1 MKQPSALV
9 LAMALVL
16 PVSAET
22 APARS
27 PDDLLR
33 LQEQIA
39 ETEKQKALDQ
49 AEKTKA
55 AAELTKLQA
64 EAAGLA
70 DQIQKAERLLTQA
83 ERRIGEMD
91 IREKTLS
98 ADLEKRRTGM
108 GPLLAALQRLTRDP
122 PPALA
127 VSPDDASKA
136 ARGAMLIAAVTEK
149 LNVEAQKIAAT
160 LKDLGETRA
169 ALIVERDAART
180 QEAGLNRRRGEL
192 KGLVERRQALVKDL
206 DDGVAAA
213 NGRIA
218 RLQAR
223 AADMTDLMA
232 WLDEAPKPRGHSSA
246 TAEEA
251 NAAPV
256 TVAGRSAK
264 VAFTT
269 RRGKLPWPAMGDVA
283 RRFGDTEDN
292 GTTAQGVTLRT
303 RADAQITAPADGEI
317 VFAGPFGDYG
327 RLLILAPSEGY
338 FVLIGGFGRLDATV
352 GQYVL
357 AGEPL
362 GTTAGSE
369 QKNGPLL
376 YIELR
381 REGAPVDP
389 MAWFVPVEASG

>member
-9 LAMALVL
+9 LAMTLAL
-16 PVSAET
+16 PVAAET

-49 AEKTKA
+49 AGKVKA
-55 AAELTKLQA
+55 AAELSQLQA
-64 EAAGLA
+64 EAASLA
-70 DQIQKAERLLTQA
+70 SQIQTAERSLTQA
-83 ERRIGEMD
+83 ERRIGELD
-91 IREKTLS
+91 TREKTLS
-98 ADLEKRRTGM
+98 ADLEKRRAGM

-160 LKDLGETRA
+160 LKELGETRA
-169 ALIVERDAART
+169 ALVVERDAART
-180 QEAGLNRRRGEL
+180 QEAALTQRTGEL
-192 KGLVERRQALVKDL
+192 KGLVAKRQALVQEL
-206 DDGVAAA
+206 DDGVTAAE
-213 NGRIA
+213 GRIA
-218 RLQAR
+218 ALQAR

-232 WLDEAPKPRGHSSA
+232 WLDEPPKPRDRAGA

-251 NAAPV
+251 NSAPV
-256 TVAGRSAK
+256 MVASRGAK

-269 RRGKLPWPAMGDVA
+269 RRGKLPWPAMGDIA
-283 RRFGDTEDN
+283 RRFGEAEDN
-292 GTTAQGVTLRT
+292 GATAQGLTLRT

-389 MAWFVPVEASG
+389 MAWFVPVQANG